1 MMRRP
6 LTSSLFSA
14 RAAALLVAALAA
26 PVAAA
31 SDLTIHVG
39 PPSVGTGGTNPV
51 SIPPVNPLEYEVE
64 YITNNDL
71 EMNFA
76 ITPGILFGKRSE
88 FGNGR
93 FYASFGGG
101 LVLSANGSGPG
112 VYSDF
117 GVNLGES
124 YQFNAEFKQ
133 ALGFDYSSQSI
144 ISPYAVRI
152 GINFQL

>member
-1 MMRRP
+1 MKHPQRRGA
-6 LTSSLFSA
+6 LARQLGAAVVALACVATTA
-14 RAAALLVAALAA
+14 RAG
-26 PVAAA
+26 
-31 SDLTIHVG
+31 DLTVHVG

-51 SIPPVNPLEYEVE
+51 SIPPINPLEYEVE
-64 YITNNDL
+64 YITDNDL

-88 FGNGR
+88 LGNGR

-112 VYSDF
+112 IYSDF

-124 YQFNAEFKQ
+124 IQFNAEFKQ
-133 ALGFDYSSQSI
+133 ALGVDVSTQSI
-144 ISPYAVRI
+144 ISPYAVRL
-152 GINFQL
+152 GVNFPL